1 VLFYTIEV
9 EISEWGCLVYWSADD
24 IYQSIAFY
32 MASVSSSINLFTEIT
47 EHVRLYFCLVLV
59 LITVLFILLH
69 DDDYPYDFIVYRQI
83 DDKY

>member
-1 VLFYTIEV
+1 
-9 EISEWGCLVYWSADD
+9 
-24 IYQSIAFY
+24 